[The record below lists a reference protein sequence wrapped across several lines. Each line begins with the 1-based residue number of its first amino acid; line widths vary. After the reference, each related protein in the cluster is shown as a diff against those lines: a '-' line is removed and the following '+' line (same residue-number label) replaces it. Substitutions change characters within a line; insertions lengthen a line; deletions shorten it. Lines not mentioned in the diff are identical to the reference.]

1 MNHKKVTSEVV
12 LLKGVMSTW
21 VGSVRIIRHGKE
33 EHYPV
38 SANGTGEARATA
50 HSILKR
56 EGLNPGSVP
65 IYWYHGGIAYRTH
78 GNRILPELRELL
90 VDVAHSRF
98 LARGRPLTP
107 LEATTL
113 ATKQTRI
120 RELEKLNYEKFY
132 T

>member
-1 MNHKKVTSEVV
+1 MLVV
-12 LLKGVMSTW
+12 PRALGREWLTP
-21 VGSVRIIRHGKE
+21 R
-33 EHYPV
+33 
-38 SANGTGEARATA
+38 GEAA
-50 HSILKR
+50 
-56 EGLNPGSVP
+56 PGSVP

-78 GNRILPELRELL
+78 GTRILPELRELL
-90 VDVAHSRF
+90 VDVARSRF